1 MGTRRWHRISRGF
14 GKAPRMVL
22 AATRDEAIA
31 WLMTTVVLRKLAHA

>member
-1 MGTRRWHRISRGF
+1 
-14 GKAPRMVL
+14 MVL